1 MAITVQKNRFT
12 PAQVLGMAVMSRGKL
27 YNFCMLTVKRN
38 QPFSFRL
45 DKKNLPAG
53 VSQLVLFDKAGQVL
67 ADCLVFVEKPDT
79 LSLAVRTDKEQY
91 LPYDSIGISFEVN
104 DSQGKLVQTP
114 LSVSV
119 RDGWEEVE
127 NRHSMLTD
135 LLLMSEIKGYVRRP
149 SWYFESDDMLHRRA
163 LDELLMVQGWRR
175 YEWKH

>member
-12 PAQVLGMAVMSRGKL
+12 PAQVLGLAVMSRGKL

-67 ADCLVFVEKPDT
+67 ADRLVFVGKPDT
-79 LSLAVRTDKEQY
+79 LSLAVRMDKEQY

-104 DSQGKLVQTP
+104 DSQGKPVQTP

-119 RDGWEEVE
+119 RDGWEEGKTGI
-127 NRHSMLTD
+127 RC
-135 LLLMSEIKGYVRRP
+135 
-149 SWYFESDDMLHRRA
+149 
-163 LDELLMVQGWRR
+163 
-175 YEWKH
+175 